1 MRTQSMAKTIFQLT
15 PPEQQ
20 AKWDDIMG
28 QMCQFVSESN
38 ADIDMAYDWVCE
50 MMECDGFVEN
60 EKAWDS
66 FYDTFTEAYAAAE

>member
-1 MRTQSMAKTIFQLT
+1 MRTQSMAIPIFQLNT
-15 PPEQQ
+15 TNQSQ
-20 AKWDDIMG
+20 WDDVMS
-28 QMCQFVSESN
+28 QMFSFCCDQN

>member
-1 MRTQSMAKTIFQLT
+1 MRTQSMAKTIFQLNT
-15 PPEQQ
+15 TNQSQ
-20 AKWDDIMG
+20 WDDVMS
-28 QMCQFVSESN
+28 QMFSFCCDQN

>member
-1 MRTQSMAKTIFQLT
+1 MRTQSMAKTIFQLNT
-15 PPEQQ
+15 TNQSQ
-20 AKWDDIMG
+20 WDDIMG

-60 EKAWDS
+60 ETAWDS

>member
-1 MRTQSMAKTIFQLT
+1 MRTQSMAIPIFQLNT
-15 PPEQQ
+15 SNQSQ
-20 AKWDDIMG
+20 WDDIMG

-50 MMECDGFVEN
+50 MLNIDGFVEN
-60 EKAWDS
+60 ETAWDS

>member
-1 MRTQSMAKTIFQLT
+1 MRTQSMATPIFQLNT
-15 PPEQQ
+15 TNQSQ
-20 AKWDDIMG
+20 WDDVMS
-28 QMCQFVSESN
+28 QMFSFCCDQN

>member
-1 MRTQSMAKTIFQLT
+1 MRTQSMAKTIFQLNT
-15 PPEQQ
+15 TNQFQ
-20 AKWDDIMG
+20 WDDIMG

-60 EKAWDS
+60 ETAWDS

>member
-1 MRTQSMAKTIFQLT
+1 MNTTKMSIPIFKLT
-15 PPEQQ
+15 PLEQQ

-28 QMCQFVSESN
+28 QMISFVSETN

-60 EKAWDS
+60 ETAWDN
-66 FYDTFTEAYAAAE
+66 FYDTFTEAYSFAE

>member
-1 MRTQSMAKTIFQLT
+1 MRTQSMAKTIFQLNT
-15 PPEQQ
+15 TNQSQ
-20 AKWDDIMG
+20 WDDVMS
-28 QMCQFVSESN
+28 QMFSFCCDQN

-60 EKAWDS
+60 ETAWDS

>member
-1 MRTQSMAKTIFQLT
+1 MRTQSMAKTIFQLNT
-15 PPEQQ
+15 SNQSQ
-20 AKWDDIMG
+20 WDDIMG

-60 EKAWDS
+60 ETAWDN

>member
-15 PPEQQ
+15 PSEQQ
-20 AKWDDIMG
+20 AKWDDVMS
-28 QMCQFVSESN
+28 QLFAFCNDQN